1 MNSRERFIETL
12 TFGSPDRVPFSPGWP
27 RKSTLEAWH
36 KQGLPAEGNWYA
48 ILRKEIGLAQEQTRP
63 QVGHGVDFRMI
74 PQFEEK
80 ILEHRDG
87 HYVVQDWKGNVCEIS
102 DRFDPVYLRQ
112 AIDFV
117 TRKWI
122 RLPVES
128 RADWERMKVR
138 YNPDEPGRFP
148 EDFADRCRRLRE
160 RDYVCTV
167 AFPGPFWQM
176 REWLGF
182 EGLCTMFMDDP
193 DLVREMAEFW
203 GEFVSRTMAP
213 LLEAGVVDHLHIS
226 EDMAYKEKP
235 MVSPAMARE
244 FLAPCWRRWAGEAK
258 AAGVPVID
266 MDSDGKIHQLIPV
279 WIESGINACNPMEV
293 AAGND
298 IAALRAATRP
308 SNGLQRRRGQAR
320 HRGRRGRHR
329 SRAGPSGARRARRRL
344 HPRLRPRRPVRHLL
358 AGLRA
363 LQPHVGGADGLAL
376 SHGHSHGEGLLAT
389 DYTDE
394 HGYGNGAGQG

>member
-1 MNSRERFIETL
+1 MDPRERFVETL
-12 TFGSPDRVPFSPGWP
+12 TFGTPDRVPFTPGGP
-27 RKSTLEAWH
+27 RKSTLEAWRT
-36 KQGLPAEGNWYA
+36 QGLPAEGNWYD
-48 ILRKEIGLAQEQTRP
+48 ILLAEIGVLRETTRP
-63 QVGHGVDFRMI
+63 HVDHGVDFRMI

-87 HYVVQDWKGNVCEIS
+87 HYVVQDWKGNVCEIA

-128 RADWERMKVR
+128 RADWERMRTR
-138 YNPDEPGRFP
+138 YNPDEPGRLP
-148 EDFADRCRRLRE
+148 EDFVDRCRRLRE

-182 EGLCTMFMDDP
+182 EGLCTMFMDEP

-244 FLAPCWRRWAGEAK
+244 YLAPCWRRWAREAR
-258 AAGVPVID
+258 AAGVPIID
-266 MDSDGKIHQLIPV
+266 MDSDGKIHELIPL
-279 WIESGINACNPMEV
+279 WIESGINTCNPMEV

-298 IAALRAATRP
+298 LAALRAE
-308 SNGLQRRRGQAR
+308 
-320 HRGRRGRHR
+320 HGRRMAFRGGVDKRAIAAGGDVIVRELDRLAPVVRDGGYIPGCDHGVPPDISWPDFVR
-329 SRAGPSGARRARRRL
+329 YSRM
-344 HPRLRPRRPVRHLL
+344 L
-358 AGLRA
+358 AELTGWL
-363 LQPHVGGADGLAL
+363 
-376 SHGHSHGEGLLAT
+376 
-389 DYTDE
+389 
-394 HGYGNGAGQG
+394 